1 MVWGDRTR
9 TIAAIALA
17 AVLLTGATGCATATK
32 SGPTLADTK
41 SPVQL
46 LRNEVAS
53 RIPPAVIETV
63 SETEDYSIRCKSE
76 SEDPVGLRRSWH
88 SNAQVTVE
96 TGAVWRVDAIVDE
109 IGQSFAEQGW
119 TSTPVSVDDHTHA
132 VELTRENSASEI
144 RVSAH
149 RPNPEAPLAS
159 DEGEPVTI
167 DVELHGPC
175 VDTEGPDSD
184 AVRKLEAQD

>member
-9 TIAAIALA
+9 TTTTLALA
-17 AVLLTGATGCATATK
+17 ALLLTGATGCATATT

-46 LRNEVAS
+46 LRNEAAS

-63 SETEDYSIRCKSE
+63 SDTEDFSIRCKSE
-76 SEDPVGLRRSWH
+76 SEDPIGLRRSWH

-96 TGAVWRVDAIVDE
+96 AGAVWRVDQIVDE
-109 IGQSFAEQGW
+109 IGQSFADQGW
-119 TSTPVSVDDHTHA
+119 TVAPVAVDDHTHA
-132 VELTRENSASEI
+132 VEMTRDGSASEI
-144 RVSAH
+144 RVSSH

-159 DEGEPVTI
+159 DEGKPVTI